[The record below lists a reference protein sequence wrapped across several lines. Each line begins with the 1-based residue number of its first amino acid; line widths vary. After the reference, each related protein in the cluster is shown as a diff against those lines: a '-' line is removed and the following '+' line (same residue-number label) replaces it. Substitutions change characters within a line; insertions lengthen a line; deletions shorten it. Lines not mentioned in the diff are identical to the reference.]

1 MSKQRKTKAEGFSLV
16 EMLVIVFIIA
26 LLSSLVLANYQI
38 GKQGSYLKAGAQ
50 RLAGDLR
57 RAQTLSLAVRTENK
71 IGENRAA
78 CGYGILLGGPAFN
91 MTQYSLFYNP
101 SPGTCTN
108 VNKYFDTGASTNSQ
122 ILETITLPQGLTL
135 SWSGSIAC
143 SVSRLFGNSSG
154 CSIYFEPP
162 DPATWLMGSTGSGTA
177 ALIIT
182 LTPISC
188 GVSCGGPG
196 PCPVNKKVTVDVS
209 GRVSIQ

>member
-1 MSKQRKTKAEGFSLV
+1 LV

-78 CGYGILLGGPAFN
+78 CGYGILLGGPTN
-91 MTQYSLFYNP
+91 NSTQYSLFYNP

-108 VNKYFDTGASTNSQ
+108 VNEYYDTGASTNSQ
-122 ILETITLPQGLTL
+122 ILETITLPQGLAL
-135 SWSGSIAC
+135 SFPTSGFCFI
-143 SVSRLFGNSSG
+143 SRVF

-162 DPATWLMGSTGSGTA
+162 DPVTWLLGSTGSGTA
-177 ALIIT
+177 ALVIT

>member
-1 MSKQRKTKAEGFSLV
+1 MSKQRKIKAEGFSLV

-78 CGYGILLGGPAFN
+78 CGYGILLGGPTN
-91 MTQYSLFYNP
+91 NSTQYSLFYNP

-122 ILETITLPQGLTL
+122 ILETITLPQGLTWSL
-135 SWSGSIAC
+135 SISSLLC
-143 SVSRLFGNSSG
+143 SLTRSL

-162 DPATWLMGSTGSGTA
+162 DPVTWLQGVTGSGTA
-177 ALIIT
+177 ALVIT